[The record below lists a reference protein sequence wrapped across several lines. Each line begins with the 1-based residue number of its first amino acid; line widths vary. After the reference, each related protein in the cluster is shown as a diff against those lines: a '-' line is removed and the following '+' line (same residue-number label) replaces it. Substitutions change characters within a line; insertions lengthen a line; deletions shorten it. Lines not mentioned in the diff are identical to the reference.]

1 MTRCND
7 GEVAAVE
14 RRDLRLGERLTR
26 DDDGGIDEAKVK
38 RFVRLLQLGGAL
50 QLMLVK
56 VVQAVGATDD
66 ILDEGLPRSRTV
78 ELVQPV
84 VDFDE
89 DRRWD
94 HEVLAGLL
102 DGPHTASMLGIGRV
116 EQRDDR
122 TRVED
127 ERHLRAAAAARRRIL
142 VGRDRLRRATIPG
155 HDPEARPGAAAQPAG
170 LALDRL
176 AQHVS
181 EGNAAAA
188 RLALQHGQVVALGGD
203 GGSPG
208 SHASDAS
215 IVALGSPGGVNL
227 LNGARSCNVFWQV
240 GSSATLAMPTLRR
253 SRGAVKPRALDT
265 RQSGSTSRA
274 MTGSWCVDDWYVA

>member
-102 DGPHTASMLGIGRV
+102 DDPHTASMLGIGRV
-116 EQRDDR
+116 EQRDAR
-122 TRVED
+122 TRVQ
-127 ERHLRAAAAARRRIL
+127 ERHLRAAAAARRRML
-142 VGRDRLRRATIPG
+142 VGRDRLRHATIAG

-170 LALDRL
+170 LSLDR
-176 AQHVS
+176 S
-181 EGNAAAA
+181 
-188 RLALQHGQVVALGGD
+188 
-203 GGSPG
+203 
-208 SHASDAS
+208 
-215 IVALGSPGGVNL
+215 
-227 LNGARSCNVFWQV
+227 RS
-240 GSSATLAMPTLRR
+240 T
-253 SRGAVKPRALDT
+253 
-265 RQSGSTSRA
+265 
-274 MTGSWCVDDWYVA
+274 